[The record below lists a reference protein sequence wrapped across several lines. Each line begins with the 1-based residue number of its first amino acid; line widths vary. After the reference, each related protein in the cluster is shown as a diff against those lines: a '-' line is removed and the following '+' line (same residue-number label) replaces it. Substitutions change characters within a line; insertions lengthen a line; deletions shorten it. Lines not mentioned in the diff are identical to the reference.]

1 MRFSFRVIV
10 IAVTACG
17 LGSAAVR
24 AQDVNQEAATLASS
38 DTNAYAVLPQTK
50 LEAFDTNVG
59 TVVIKGSA
67 KVGSVAGSDGTIGVR
82 SREMTDA
89 TTGRKEQGIAIDIAR
104 PGQVS
109 DVALID
115 YDELDPLL
123 NAVDYLSKLDWS
135 VTSLN
140 VFDAV
145 YTTKGGFR
153 IGAFGPRRTGV
164 IQFAVRS
171 TRSSQAP
178 VALSRDDVGRLR
190 TFIDQAK
197 RQLESLRPAGNA
209 K

>member
-1 MRFSFRVIV
+1 MKVSFRN
-10 IAVTACG
+10 IAMIAAACSMV
-17 LGSAAVR
+17 SAMAP
-24 AQDVNQEAATLASS
+24 AQDVNQEAATFASS
-38 DTNAYAVLPQTK
+38 DTNAYVILPQTK

-67 KVGSVAGSDGTIGVR
+67 KVGSVSGNDETIGVR

-89 TTGRKEQGIAIDIAR
+89 TTGRKEQGIAIEIAR

-123 NAVDYLSKLDWS
+123 NAIDYLGKLDWS

-140 VFDAV
+140 VFEAV

-153 IGAFGPRRTGV
+153 IGAFGPKRTGV

-171 TRSSQAP
+171 TRTGQQP
-178 VALSRDDVGRLR
+178 VVLSRDDVGRLR
-190 TFIDQAK
+190 ALIDQAK

-209 K
+209 R